1 MAIKSFTIYQEYFD
15 LITLLD
21 REEQKE
27 ILLSIVEYMF
37 EDKEPVLNNNQ
48 LKIFNNLKRPL
59 DKSKMKSKATS
70 KQNQN
75 EIKMKSKSNQNKNTS
90 DVIVNVNNININNI
104 LEFIENNF
112 NRTISSYEYQQII
125 ELVES
130 YSNEIVLYAFQKT
143 LDAGKTS
150 LNYTK
155 GILKHWKED
164 NLKTLT
170 EIKNNEERIIEEKN
184 PLQKEDIELLENYD
198 WINGE

>member
-75 EIKMKSKSNQNKNTS
+75 EIKTKSKLNQNKNTS

-164 NLKTLT
+164 
-170 EIKNNEERIIEEKN
+170 
-184 PLQKEDIELLENYD
+184 IELLENYD

>member
-75 EIKMKSKSNQNKNTS
+75 EIKTKSKLNQNKNTS

-130 YSNEIVLYAFQKT
+130 YSNEIVL
-143 LDAGKTS
+143 
-150 LNYTK
+150 
-155 GILKHWKED
+155 
-164 NLKTLT
+164 
-170 EIKNNEERIIEEKN
+170 
-184 PLQKEDIELLENYD
+184 
-198 WINGE
+198 